1 MCAFES
7 ALNSDEI
14 ESKKSPLVAFRL
26 RPNVTPALAN
36 SLFSLFLVVN
46 VRVFQTM
53 PYNSRILPIT
63 YHFGLISHLS
73 ELYYVIEDIRN
84 RDNALKVENPYIL

>member
-14 ESKKSPLVAFRL
+14 ESKKPLLVAFGL
-26 RPNVTPALAN
+26 RSNVTPTLAN

-46 VRVFQTM
+46 VRVFETM

-63 YHFGLISHLS
+63 YQISLISHLS
-73 ELYYVIEDIRN
+73 GLYYVIEDIRN